1 MQRLKRMKKL
11 VIVVS
16 LCASAAFAE
25 LQPEPTGVIETLPE
39 TWPAHWI
46 IAADAAFFHMSDGK
60 FIVLDADMD
69 DPIAGFKGFFNGAFI
84 ANIVQ
89 ATTRPEIY
97 IAETFRSRG
106 QRGERTDV
114 LTIIDKT
121 SLAPVGEVVI
131 PPKRSSNMPTAYN
144 VQLVDDEKIAVVYNF
159 TPAQSISVVDVVARE
174 FLAEIPIPGCAL
186 AFPMAGRAFA
196 SICSDATI
204 MAITLGDDG
213 EQVSST
219 RTEPFFDVDSDPLME
234 KPAMHDGVAY
244 FPSFLGNVYPV
255 DLNGSTPVVGDSW
268 SMIGDEEGGWRPG
281 GIMLSTSDANGNLY
295 FLMHPEGGDGTHKDP
310 GVEVWV
316 FDSEDGRRV
325 NRIALQLPAL
335 SINVTRDDDPLLVA
349 TNINM
354 EVDVYD
360 VSSGQ
365 HLRTLG
371 NFGQETPLTLWVA
384 Q

>member
-1 MQRLKRMKKL
+1 MKKL
-11 VIVVS
+11 IIVVT
-16 LCASAAFAE
+16 LWASAALAE
-25 LQPEPTGVIETLPE
+25 LQPEPTGVIESLPE
-39 TWPAHWI
+39 SWPAHWI

-60 FIVLDADMD
+60 FIVLDADSD
-69 DPIAGFKGFFNGAFI
+69 DPVGRFKGFFNGGFI

-89 ATTRPEIY
+89 ATSRPEIY

-106 QRGERTDV
+106 HRGERTDV
-114 LTIIDKT
+114 LTIIGKS
-121 SLAPVGEVVI
+121 SLAPIGEVVI

-144 VQLVDDEKIAVVYNF
+144 VQLVDNERIALIYNF
-159 TPAQSISVVDVVARE
+159 TPAQSISVVDVVERR

-186 AFPMAGRAFA
+186 AFPTARRAFA
-196 SICSDATI
+196 SICSDASI
-204 MAITLGDDG
+204 MLTSLGADG
-213 EQVSST
+213 RQVSSS
-219 RTEPFFDVDSDPLME
+219 RTAPFFDVDTDPLME

-244 FPSFLGNVYPV
+244 FPTFLGNVYPV
-255 DLNGSTPVVGDSW
+255 DLKGATPAVGDAW
-268 SMIGDEEGGWRPG
+268 SLVGDEEGGWRPG
-281 GIMLSTSDANGNLY
+281 GIQLSAADAGGRLY

-316 FDSEDGRRV
+316 VDRESRRRV
-325 NRIALQLPAL
+325 KRIELALPAL
-335 SINVTRDDDPLLVA
+335 SINVTRDDAPLLVA

-354 EVDVYD
+354 EIDVYD
-360 VSSGQ
+360 ATSGE

>member
-1 MQRLKRMKKL
+1 MQRFKKMKNL
-11 VIVVS
+11 FIVVA
-16 LCASAAFAE
+16 LFASAALAE
-25 LQPEPTGVIETLPE
+25 LQPEPTGVIESLPD

-60 FIVLDADMD
+60 FIVLDADSD
-69 DPIAGFKGFFNGAFI
+69 DPSARFKGFFNGGFI
-84 ANIVQ
+84 ANFAQ

-106 QRGERTDV
+106 TRGERTDV
-114 LTIIDKT
+114 LTIFSKSDLEPI
-121 SLAPVGEVVI
+121 GEVVI

-144 VQLVDDEKIAVVYNF
+144 VQLVDDENIALVYNF

-174 FLAEIPIPGCAL
+174 FLAEVPTPGCAL

-213 EQVSST
+213 RQVSSS
-219 RTEPFFDVDSDPLME
+219 RTDPFFDVDSDPLME
-234 KPAMHDGVAY
+234 KPAMHNGVAY

-255 DLNGSTPVVGDSW
+255 DLNGSTPVVGESW
-268 SMIGDEEGGWRPG
+268 SLNGDEEGGWRPG
-281 GIMLSTSDANGNLY
+281 GIQVSASDAGGDLY
-295 FLMHPEGGDGTHKDP
+295 FLMHPEGTEGTHKDP

-316 FDSEDGRRV
+316 FDSETGRRV
-325 NRIALQLPAL
+325 NRVALELPAL
-335 SINVTRDDDPLLVA
+335 SINVTRDDEPLLVA

-360 VSSGQ
+360 ASSGE

>member
-1 MQRLKRMKKL
+1 MRRRKIMKKL
-11 VIVVS
+11 LIVVS
-16 LCASAAFAE
+16 LVASAALAE
-25 LQPEPTGVIETLPE
+25 LQPEPTGKIESLPE
-39 TWPAHWI
+39 SWPAHWI

-60 FIVLDADMD
+60 FIVLDADSN
-69 DPIAGFKGFFNGAFI
+69 DPVARFKGFFNGAFI
-84 ANIVQ
+84 ANFTQ

-106 QRGERTDV
+106 TRGERTDV
-114 LTIIDKT
+114 LTIIDKS

-144 VQLVDDEKIAVVYNF
+144 VQLVDDEKIALVYNF

-174 FLAEIPIPGCAL
+174 FLAEIPTPGCAL

-204 MAITLGDDG
+204 MATTLGDDG
-213 EQVSST
+213 QQASSS
-219 RTEPFFDVDSDPLME
+219 RTAPFFDVDTDPLME
-234 KPAMHDGVAY
+234 KPAMHNGVAY
-244 FPSFLGNVYPV
+244 FPTFLGNVYPV
-255 DLNGSTPVVGDSW
+255 DLNGSTPVVGTPW
-268 SMIGDEEGGWRPG
+268 SLVGDEEGGWRPG
-281 GIMLSTSDANGNLY
+281 GILLSASDASGNLY

-316 FDSEDGRRV
+316 YDSETGRRV
-325 NRIALQLPAL
+325 NRISLELPAL
-335 SINVTRDDDPLLVA
+335 SINVTRDNEPLLVA
-349 TNINM
+349 TNVNM
-354 EVDVYD
+354 EIDVYAA
-360 VSSGQ
+360 SSGE